1 MNNTLEEIHSR
12 ITQAEVQVNNM
23 ENRMV
28 EITASEQNIG

>member
-12 ITQAEVQVNNM
+12 ITQAEAEVNNM
-23 ENRMV
+23 EDRMV

>member
-12 ITQAEVQVNNM
+12 IIQAEARVNNM
-23 ENRMV
+23 EDRMV